1 MLDVFMVFTL
11 ILSTN
16 ALLLIVAKPY
26 FSLVLSIM
34 GVLTSLGVVYEAS
47 VAGIEYYQHLG
58 MALAILNGILVFV
71 STFFMILEWFSK
83 RRISKMYLPD
93 IDEY

>member
-11 ILSTN
+11 ILSTI
-16 ALLLIVAKPY
+16 ALLLIAAKPY

-47 VAGIEYYQHLG
+47 VAGIEYYQYLG
-58 MALAILNGILVFV
+58 MALAVLNGIIVFV

-83 RRISKMYLPD
+83 RRIKKMYLPD